1 MTPIISSRNSI
12 HSKSTENNTDN
23 IIWKHGFQNH
33 LNCMF
38 LSLTEQDTWTKFAGK
53 FWTSVKHT
61 SHFLFP
67 FVLNHLIKH
76 SSCTNLWSPLQL
88 HSILKIF
95 LSSNTS
101 RHILHTASSSVISS
115 LVLTSTGTG
124 VIWSD
129 FPRNFVFVWKVQI
142 RLKNLQ
148 KIKENN
154 SMLITS
160 EQVKNSPSVW
170 YTCKLM
176 SFCLFNIR
184 LFQTLL
190 AGLDNFYWRHAC
202 NIMP

>member
-1 MTPIISSRNSI
+1 MCLSGQAPQIFAKHCKKKAKLISNKLNKRTPIISSRNSI
-12 HSKSTENNTDN
+12 LSKSTENNTDN
-23 IIWKHGFQNH
+23 LIWKHGFQNH

-38 LSLTEQDTWTKFAGK
+38 LSLTERDTWTKFAGK

-101 RHILHTASSSVISS
+101 RHILHTAASSVISS
-115 LVLTSTGTG
+115 LVVPSTGTG

-142 RLKNLQ
+142 RLKYLPKKR
-148 KIKENN
+148 KI
-154 SMLITS
+154 T
-160 EQVKNSPSVW
+160 QCW
-170 YTCKLM
+170 
-176 SFCLFNIR
+176 
-184 LFQTLL
+184 
-190 AGLDNFYWRHAC
+190 
-202 NIMP
+202 